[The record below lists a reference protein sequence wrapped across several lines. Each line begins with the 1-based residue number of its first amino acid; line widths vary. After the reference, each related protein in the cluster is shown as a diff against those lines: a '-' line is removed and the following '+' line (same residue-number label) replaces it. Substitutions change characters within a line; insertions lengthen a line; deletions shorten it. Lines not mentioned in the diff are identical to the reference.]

1 MIMIIIIFKKKSR
14 GKAEIRRLRTHS
26 QLDVSSFFYL
36 EAHLENSPSCNHII
50 KMPIK
55 TLV

>member
-1 MIMIIIIFKKKSR
+1 M
-14 GKAEIRRLRTHS
+14 GNAEIRGLRTHS